1 MKASMTILMI
11 VATSVIALAGPLNPL
26 AFTSSGILDLPPGN
40 YTINTGGANPVLQD
54 SGGTVL
60 ATGSF
65 YVQGELGFDAKI
77 AVLDF
82 SVINVPSGVT
92 ISVQGPNP
100 LALLSRSSITFS
112 GTINAIGGNGQPE
125 NDQGEGSLGGLG
137 NVGGAN
143 GGNGGGGNHL
153 PGWPGYG
160 PGGGPSNG
168 VYGLTILAFGVGGG
182 YGGRG
187 ADNGDECYTP
197 GCSPRQSNTYGNLN
211 NLLLAGSG
219 GSGSS
224 WNILFAGVGG
234 GGGGG
239 AIEFVA
245 ETQITLTGSTIID
258 AEGGS
263 TGSGDSWGGGGGSGG
278 GLLFAAPIIAPNNAQ
293 ISAIGGDYS
302 GGGGRVLFLTAS
314 GTTQNMD
321 QRIDVVGGCCNGE
334 TGTIGY
340 GVLPGID

>member
-1 MKASMTILMI
+1 MKALLTILVI
-11 VATSVIALAGPLNPL
+11 LGTSAIALAGPLNPL
-26 AFTSSGILDLPPGN
+26 AFTSSGVLDLSPGN
-40 YTINTGGANPVLQD
+40 YTINTGGDYPVLKD
-54 SGGTVL
+54 SNGTTL

-65 YVQGELGFDAKI
+65 YSQGQVGFDPTV

-82 SVINVPSGVT
+82 SAINVPAGVT
-92 ISVQGPNP
+92 ITVQGQNP
-100 LALLSRSSITFS
+100 LALLSRSSITFD
-112 GTINAIGGNGQPE
+112 GTITAIGGDGQPE
-125 NDQGEGSLGGLG
+125 NGSGSAGGLG

-153 PGWPGYG
+153 TGWPGFG

-168 VYGLTILAFGVGGG
+168 VYGLTILSFGVGGG

-187 ADNGDECYTP
+187 ADNGDDCYTP

-211 NLLLAGSG
+211 NELLAGSG

-245 ETQITLTGSTIID
+245 ETEITLAGSTIIN
-258 AEGGS
+258 ANGGG

-278 GLLFAAPIIAPNNAQ
+278 GLLFAAPVINPDNAQ
-293 ISAIGGDYS
+293 ISAIGGSFS
-302 GGGGRVLFLTAS
+302 GGGGRVLFLTKW
-314 GTTQNMD
+314 GRTQNID
-321 QRIDVVGGCCNGE
+321 QRVDVAGGCCNGE
-334 TGTIGY
+334 TGTINY
-340 GVLPGID
+340 GILRELN

>member
-197 GCSPRQSNTYGNLN
+197 GCSPRQSNIIWQLKQFTLGRQRGKRQQLEHLVRWGRRRRRRWRNRVCCGNSNHSYRIHHNRRRRWLDRVGRLVGRGRRLRRGPAVRCSHHRSQQCPNIRHWRGLQWWWGPGVIPYRVGNNPEYGPEN
-211 NLLLAGSG
+211 
-219 GSGSS
+219 
-224 WNILFAGVGG
+224 
-234 GGGGG
+234 
-239 AIEFVA
+239 
-245 ETQITLTGSTIID
+245 
-258 AEGGS
+258 
-263 TGSGDSWGGGGGSGG
+263 
-278 GLLFAAPIIAPNNAQ
+278 
-293 ISAIGGDYS
+293 
-302 GGGGRVLFLTAS
+302 
-314 GTTQNMD
+314 
-321 QRIDVVGGCCNGE
+321 
-334 TGTIGY
+334 
-340 GVLPGID
+340 